1 MPIGPKKAINI
12 LPSRKISVLPGNE
25 GRLLPEG
32 SKFTV
37 YGKKKPQISPSK
49 FAGKTKTGPLGA
61 LNRYYEAGGRKVI
74 SKVYSTKYR
83 TIPSGENTYAVRIA
97 GEKMYVSG
105 KIYINGE
112 LTEVDRML
120 NEKAIGLMSEYGQLT
135 TLKDFRDSLIAIDN
149 TTVGKEW
156 GKNILTNMWDS
167 LTIKQKVNIIDEFR
181 DFDWAEFWA
190 EMYPHGIK
198 GEANVDRQ
206 YEKYDEIK
214 MRIDIA
220 LGY

>member
-1 MPIGPKKAINI
+1 MAIGPKKAINI
-12 LPSRKISVLPGNE
+12 LPSRKISVLPGKE
-25 GRLLPEG
+25 GKLLPEG

-37 YGKKKPQISPSK
+37 YGKRKPQLSPSK

-61 LNRYYEAGGRKVI
+61 VNRYLEGGGRKLI
-74 SKVYSTKYR
+74 SKIYSSKYTR
-83 TIPSGENTYAVRIA
+83 VPGGESTYAVRIA
-97 GEKMYVSG
+97 GEKMMVDG
-105 KIYINGE
+105 RINEAAVGW
-112 LTEVDRML
+112 L
-120 NEKAIGLMSEYGQLT
+120 SEDGQLT
-135 TLKDFRDSLIAIDN
+135 TAKDFRDSLIAIDN

-156 GKNILTNMWDS
+156 GENILTSLWDS
-167 LTIKQKVNIIDEFR
+167 LSMKEKAAVVNEFR
-181 DFDWAEFWA
+181 NFDWSEFWA

-206 YEKYDEIK
+206 YELYDEIK